1 MVDVHS
7 LDASPLQQY
16 DFAMIDDNIEP
27 LRFYSTANKKDY
39 LESSLIDE
47 LHPVKTTA

>member
-1 MVDVHS
+1 MVDAHS
-7 LDASPLQQY
+7 LDNSPLQQY
-16 DFAMIDDNIEP
+16 DFAMNDDNKEP
-27 LRFYSTANKKDY
+27 LRYSYTDNKKDY